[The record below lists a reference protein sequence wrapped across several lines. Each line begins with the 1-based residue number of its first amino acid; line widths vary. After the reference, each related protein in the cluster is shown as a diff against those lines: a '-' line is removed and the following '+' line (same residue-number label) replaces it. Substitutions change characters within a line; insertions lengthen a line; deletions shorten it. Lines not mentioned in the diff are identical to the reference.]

1 MSGAQRGDL
10 SGEIGVSVCGCGVG
24 KLQGESVERREGDG
38 GGWGRH
44 LEPSCEDDG
53 ADSEDL
59 WRRQA
64 EQEEDRSVL
73 CQASLSG
80 YYQSHGRG

>member
-1 MSGAQRGDL
+1 MCVA
-10 SGEIGVSVCGCGVG
+10 CGVD
-24 KLQGESVERREGDG
+24 KLQGESVERREGDS

-53 ADSEDL
+53 GGSEDL